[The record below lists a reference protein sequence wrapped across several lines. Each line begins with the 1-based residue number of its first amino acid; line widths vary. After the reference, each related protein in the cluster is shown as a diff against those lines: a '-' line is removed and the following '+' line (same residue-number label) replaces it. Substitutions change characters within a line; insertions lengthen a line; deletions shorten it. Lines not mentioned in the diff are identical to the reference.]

1 MKYFILILVLFSNQ
15 LWGQIPGETMVEKFA
30 DYHSMNDEK
39 VQYEKYRTNRD
50 ESYMP
55 EFYKWHSPAELLP
68 MLDGITKDDFL
79 VNDDLLGSAT
89 QYEPAVAIDQAGNY
103 VAVWQDNRNGHSAIY
118 GQRYQDGGRKVGDNF
133 QVSEELGYLYAHNP
147 DIAMDEQGNFVV
159 VWDDYRNGR
168 NNLIYA
174 QRYDYDGN
182 PVGENFCISSDQE
195 NSCYDPSISIA
206 GSSGYVI
213 VWDERSTDNS
223 SEIYARRFDIGDIPF
238 GTSFLVN
245 DDSSQSRQDNPTVS
259 INKAGNFVITWEDYR
274 GGNCD
279 IYGQLYLNDG
289 AAVGKNFRVNGDTTE
304 TTQNRPDIGMD
315 EDGNFTITWL
325 DGRDAQGYYDYDIY
339 AQRFNSSGNLIGENF
354 KVNSEMKISRWW
366 GMNPAIT
373 MDTKG
378 NFIILWP
385 GYQNYPQQIFGQY
398 FTSDGQPIFGNFSI
412 GDGHGYQY
420 NPAASMND
428 KQNLVAVWIDNRE
441 NNDDV
446 YGQVFSE
453 LGVRSGE
460 NYKINDDIGSASQ
473 REPKPDIAANGDMM
487 IVWED
492 ERNGFSNYIYGQFY
506 TGNGQPAD
514 TNIQISEKTGYDPA
528 ISMNSQGESII
539 VWDDYS
545 GITAQ
550 RFTSSRQRFF
560 SNFQITANKR
570 GEYYN
575 SDPQAAIDDENNFIV
590 IWKKRLEA
598 EQETD
603 IYGQRYNQ
611 YGQPI
616 GNQFVVNDTSN
627 SLPYNSYRFQIAIE
641 TGKNGNFCVFWLNSI
656 DNKYHIIGQRFS
668 DNGTPDGNNFIVD
681 DNESSL
687 YSPSIRTGID
697 EEGNVIITWDD
708 HRNGSFDIYAQR
720 YAKDGHPIGSNFK
733 VNDDNGFAGQSSP
746 SIAVAPNG
754 SFVISWIDYRFEFN
768 QPYIIGQRYGANGEP
783 VGSNYIIV
791 DGSQWH
797 SQLYPAVA
805 ANSNQIVFTWQ
816 DNRRLKGWDI
826 YAKIAGWDWDGFT
839 SVEREKKIPQQYAL
853 GNNYPNPFNPITTI
867 AYDLPKVS
875 NVKIEV
881 FNMLGQKVAL
891 VIDKKQPAGCYKI
904 QFDAGFLASG
914 LYYYRIEADE
924 FIQTKK
930 MVLLK

>member
-1 MKYFILILVLFSNQ
+1 
-15 LWGQIPGETMVEKFA
+15 
-30 DYHSMNDEK
+30 
-39 VQYEKYRTNRD
+39 
-50 ESYMP
+50 
-55 EFYKWHSPAELLP
+55 
-68 MLDGITKDDFL
+68 
-79 VNDDLLGSAT
+79 
-89 QYEPAVAIDQAGNY
+89 
-103 VAVWQDNRNGHSAIY
+103 
-118 GQRYQDGGRKVGDNF
+118 
-133 QVSEELGYLYAHNP
+133 
-147 DIAMDEQGNFVV
+147 
-159 VWDDYRNGR
+159 
-168 NNLIYA
+168 
-174 QRYDYDGN
+174 
-182 PVGENFCISSDQE
+182 
-195 NSCYDPSISIA
+195 
-206 GSSGYVI
+206 
-213 VWDERSTDNS
+213 
-223 SEIYARRFDIGDIPF
+223 
-238 GTSFLVN
+238 
-245 DDSSQSRQDNPTVS
+245 
-259 INKAGNFVITWEDYR
+259 
-274 GGNCD
+274 
-279 IYGQLYLNDG
+279 
-289 AAVGKNFRVNGDTTE
+289 
-304 TTQNRPDIGMD
+304 
-315 EDGNFTITWL
+315 
-325 DGRDAQGYYDYDIY
+325 
-339 AQRFNSSGNLIGENF
+339 
-354 KVNSEMKISRWW
+354 
-366 GMNPAIT
+366 
-373 MDTKG
+373 
-378 NFIILWP
+378 
-385 GYQNYPQQIFGQY
+385 
-398 FTSDGQPIFGNFSI
+398 
-412 GDGHGYQY
+412 
-420 NPAASMND
+420 MND